1 MAIDTE
7 GRPRAGRRPP
17 TGGAAA
23 GSAVVALCVLL
34 AGALL
39 AGALSLLDSAVYARI
54 GIPVPGLLARGVVP
68 ALRTVV
74 ELSGGV
80 AVGSLLYAA
89 FLTAPQ
95 PSGVLDV
102 AGYRAVRR
110 AGGYGLVAGV
120 GSLLLAVAVAS
131 DLTGSAVP
139 TLVGSGWWE
148 LAAALEEPLA
158 WMLAGGG
165 FLVAGAGG
173 LIALRWRTTPALL
186 AAAAAA
192 VLPPAVVGQ
201 VATAGP
207 HDWSA
212 DAQLLGALALA
223 VVTGV
228 VVSLR
233 AEPGGPGPTERRR
246 AAPVLVVGA
255 AVLAGTTLVLLA
267 LLRGSG
273 PLLGS
278 PWNAAVLARLA
289 ALLVVGVAAALLWPR
304 RPRAATGVAL
314 AGVLAATV
322 LGVVAGRWV
331 PPRFLER
338 ADTPV
343 ELLIGY
349 QVPDPVSVG
358 ALVLDWRFN
367 TLFGTAAVALAAAYV
382 LGVRR
387 LARRG
392 DAWAP
397 GRTAAWLAGCLL
409 LLLMT
414 SSGVG
419 RYSPAVFSVHM
430 ISHMALNMLVPVLL
444 AMGGPV
450 TLALRAL
457 RPAGPGRPP
466 GVREWIVGAM
476 ASPVLARLT
485 HPLPVLA
492 LFAGSNFA
500 FYLTDLFEVALR
512 YHWGHQL
519 MNLHFLLVGYLFFW
533 PIIGVDHAPSRLP
546 HVGRLAVLLAA
557 MPFHAFFGV
566 TLMSTA
572 TLLGGE
578 FYRLLDLPWAGDLLA
593 DQRVGGGIA
602 WATGELPMLLVVLVL
617 LTRWSR
623 DDAREAAR
631 HDRRADADGEAD
643 LAAYNAMLARLSGT
657 ERG

>member
-1 MAIDTE
+1 M
-7 GRPRAGRRPP
+7 
-17 TGGAAA
+17 
-23 GSAVVALCVLL
+23 VLC
-34 AGALL
+34 ALL
-39 AGALSLLDSAVYARI
+39 AAAVSMLDATVYTRI
-54 GIPVPGLLARGVVP
+54 GIPVPDVSVRAAVP

-74 ELSGGV
+74 ELCGGV

-89 FLTAPQ
+89 FLTPPQ
-95 PSGVLDV
+95 ASGVLDV
-102 AGYRAVRR
+102 GGYRAARR
-110 AGGYGLVAGV
+110 AGWSGLTAGACA
-120 GSLLLAVAVAS
+120 LLLAVAVAA
-131 DLTGSAVP
+131 DLTGSPVLP
-139 TLVGSGWWE
+139 GTGWWD
-148 LAAALEEPLA
+148 LAVALEEPVA
-158 WMLAGGG
+158 WL
-165 FLVAGAGG
+165 LAGAGFLAAG
-173 LIALRWRTTPALL
+173 VGALTALRWRTTPALL
-186 AAAAAA
+186 AAAVAA

-207 HDWSA
+207 HDRSA

-223 VVTGV
+223 VATGV
-228 VVSLR
+228 LVSLH
-233 AEPGGPGPTERRR
+233 AEPRGPGRTERRR
-246 AAPVLVVGA
+246 SAVVLLACA
-255 AVLAGTTLVLLA
+255 AVLGITGLVLLL

-278 PWNAAVLARLA
+278 PWNVAVVARLAVLLVAGVVAAVLWR
-289 ALLVVGVAAALLWPR
+289 R
-304 RPRAATGVAL
+304 RPRVSTATAL
-314 AGVLAATV
+314 AGLLAATV

-338 ADTPV
+338 PDTPV

-349 QVPDPVSVG
+349 DLPDPVSL
-358 ALVLDWRFN
+358 ASLVLDWRFN
-367 TLFGTAAVALAAAYV
+367 TLFGGAALVLAAAYL

-387 LARRG
+387 LHRRG
-392 DAWAP
+392 DAWPP
-397 GRTAAWLAGCLL
+397 GRTVAWLGGCLL
-409 LLLMT
+409 LLVMT

-419 RYSPAVFSVHM
+419 RYSPGVFSVHM
-430 ISHMALNMLVPVLL
+430 ISHMAMNMLVPVLF

-457 RPAGPGRPP
+457 HPAGRGNPP
-466 GVREWIVGAM
+466 GVREWIARAT

-492 LFAGSNFA
+492 LFVGSNFA
-500 FYLTDLFEVALR
+500 FYLTGLFDLALH

-533 PIIGVDHAPSRLP
+533 PIIGVDPAPSRLP

-566 TLMSTA
+566 TLMSTS
-572 TLLGGE
+572 TVLGSG
-578 FYRLLDLPWAGDLLA
+578 FYRSLGLPWMGDLLA
-593 DQRVGGGIA
+593 DQNVGGGIA

-643 LAAYNAMLARLSGT
+643 LAAYNAMLARLSGA